1 MRRLIAPGL
10 AGILLVAGAAAAATG
25 SHAQA
30 PVWRHHPPP
39 TTTARHDTKPASTTT
54 VSRRGTKPPSTT
66 TAVTTVASPAVPV
79 PKPVGSSPVHTGITA
94 TVFWIGEPV
103 GNGSTEDNA
112 VSAYDDFWLADYGG
126 FDDYRTFRTYPFF
139 PAFTPHENPFYL
151 DLPYDDVNVSANRS
165 TRATVV
171 PWASQFATQ
180 LASKKAAFSLM
191 KNHWVAL
198 WRSDS
203 AGTHTCYAQVEDAGP
218 YVYNDAAY
226 VFGTGDPRP
235 RSTKS
240 KNAGLDVSPAL
251 RDCLH
256 FDTLNDQNNKV
267 SWQFVDAGSVPSGP
281 WTTVVTTR
289 QVNQP

>member
-1 MRRLIAPGL
+1 MRRFIAPGL
-10 AGILLVAGAAAAATG
+10 AGILLVAGAAAAARG

-30 PVWRHHPPP
+30 PVWKHRPSP
-39 TTTARHDTKPASTTT
+39 TTAAKRRTKPA
-54 VSRRGTKPPSTT
+54 PTT
-66 TAVTTVASPAVPV
+66 TAVTAAQAPA

-94 TVFWIGEPV
+94 TVFWVGEPV
-103 GNGSTEDNA
+103 GGGSTEDNA
-112 VSAYDDFWLADYGG
+112 ISAYDDDWLADYGG
-126 FDDYRTFRTYPFF
+126 FDDYRTFRASPFF
-139 PAFTPHENPFYL
+139 PSFSPHENPFYL
-151 DLPYDDVNVSANRS
+151 DLPYDDVNVAANRS

-171 PWASQFATQ
+171 PWASQFAAQ
-180 LASKKAAFSLM
+180 LASKKGSFSLM

-198 WRSDS
+198 WRTDS
-203 AGTHTCYAQVEDAGP
+203 TGTRTCYAQVEDAGP
-218 YVYNDAAY
+218 YVYDDAAY

-235 RSTKS
+235 RSTRS

-267 SWQFVDAGSVPSGP
+267 SWQFVDSANVPSGP
-281 WTTVVTTR
+281 WTTVITTR